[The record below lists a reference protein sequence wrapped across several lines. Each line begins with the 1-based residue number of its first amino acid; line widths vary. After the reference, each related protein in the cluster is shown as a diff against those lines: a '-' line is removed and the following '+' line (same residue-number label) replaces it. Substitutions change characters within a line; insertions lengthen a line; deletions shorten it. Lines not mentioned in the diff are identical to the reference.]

1 MTEEIKNVVIDEPP
15 GKFEMSIRILG
26 NELIAMKME
35 VDDFKMKWILIGLIA
50 MIAILWAGSAF
61 GPTLVETFQGG

>member
-1 MTEEIKNVVIDEPP
+1 MPEEIKNVVIDEPP